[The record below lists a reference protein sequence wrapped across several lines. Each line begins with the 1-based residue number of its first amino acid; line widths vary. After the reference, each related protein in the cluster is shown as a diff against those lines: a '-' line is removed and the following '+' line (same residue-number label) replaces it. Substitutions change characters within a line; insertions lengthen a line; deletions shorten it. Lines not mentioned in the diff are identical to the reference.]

1 MTSHV
6 SCIFASFHTDIPPY
20 LHKEQQQA
28 IHALEAISYGCIELM
43 NVRELEKDAV
53 MATKQQQQQ
62 QQQASNSNS
71 NSNSSQ
77 LPPSGKLRVKL
88 RRRLGRYKTESQL
101 YSVDK
106 DGKVELYGVP
116 EGLPSVQTLIALNQS
131 KKKKKEEQQQEGS
144 LDGGEQKNSNKGS
157 NDNTTISSTRPSLP
171 SPMASSIDAAT
182 DQLAGGMKL
191 SLTTE
196 EEEARRRVQLPYE
209 HHGEGG
215 KWQTG
220 DWKDYLP
227 VIAGGRGGEVH
238 SNDHSGLGRILYVRD
253 SDSSDPD
260 SDEDPDDDLDI

>member
-1 MTSHV
+1 M
-6 SCIFASFHTDIPPY
+6 
-20 LHKEQQQA
+20 
-28 IHALEAISYGCIELM
+28 HALEAISYGCIELM

-53 MATKQQQQQ
+53 MATQQEQQQQQQQ

-71 NSNSSQ
+71 YSSQ
-77 LPPSGKLRVKL
+77 LPPIGKLRVKL

-116 EGLPSVQTLIALNQS
+116 EGLPSVETLIALNQS
-131 KKKKKEEQQQEGS
+131 KKKKKQQQQQLQGGS
-144 LDGGEQKNSNKGS
+144 LEDGEHKISNKGS
-157 NDNTTISSTRPSLP
+157 NNNTTTSSTRPSLP
-171 SPMASSIDAAT
+171 SPMASTIDAAT
-182 DQLAGGMKL
+182 NQLAGGMKL

-227 VIAGGRGGEVH
+227 VVAGGRGGEVH
-238 SNDHSGLGRILYVRD
+238 SSDHSGLGRILYVRD
-253 SDSSDPD
+253 SDSSEPD